1 MKERCKA
8 MGLISSILLLG
19 ACGGGGS
26 SNDSTPTPPSPNQ
39 APTIA
44 AISPQTLIESETL
57 ALKADATDGDGT
69 IQSYSWSIK
78 SGDNLT
84 LANETTDEVSITASA
99 ITKPSEAVL
108 TLTVTDNDN
117 AETTQDITISLVNR
131 TSTVTISGLVTDEI
145 ISNPKV
151 DIKIGSASFTTN
163 GNENGEY
170 SIELSVDDS
179 LENALVELRAF
190 GTSESQSNVE
200 FVSLIPSIKTLKAQA
215 DDNNA
220 VSNEKNLDLNITNV
234 TTAKFVLLQRKNSS
248 ITDEETL
255 KKLSLEINNK
265 ELLKLATVI
274 KVVVDNAEQ
283 SLPEGITST
292 IGLIQDPET
301 VDSFIAKIN
310 QTNSSLYDSTEREL
324 KLDKTLV
331 KDSDNDG
338 TIDLEDAFPHDETE
352 WLDSDGDNIGN
363 NADTDD
369 DNDNVED
376 SSDAFPYNA
385 KEQYDSDKDGIGN
398 NEDTDDNGD
407 GKEDIFTKKMYEIS
421 NGDLDSSFD
430 FTISPDDRFAYTG
443 SAHGIIIAQLDS
455 DALPTNNY
463 EILPIEKLGFEDK
476 TVFDKGSRLTS
487 EHTIISKDG
496 NYMYWSVRQYH
507 PDQLTRNF
515 IKAFSL
521 NKVTGV
527 PTHIN
532 TIEFDTYHNIADILV
547 TTPDN
552 KYLYAIHPTP
562 ASINNQSEVR
572 VVTLEINPHTGFI
585 SNKHT
590 YLLPET
596 NVYNYDQSFDIS
608 HDAKYLFW
616 TPRQDTIYSFQI
628 GQEGSVESHTSLTID
643 AGEYHETQSV
653 LKASKT
659 NNELYFASTDKLH
672 ILTYSVSGELSA
684 NYTVNIFDD
693 TTVDRN
699 VLHTSIDTSPDGKSL
714 ALISA
719 NAGDSE
725 LNVLSRSSS
734 DENFSKLYT
743 QELNRGQYTDI
754 EFSSTN
760 DTFLWLDFYENSILG
775 RKVSKESPQV
785 TQQNF
790 GMKNLANFTPLI
802 VKENSVVGA
811 SHSFGLLS
819 NVYLNF
825 YDVNS
830 TETSVIQK
838 ANKDDRNFSVNSHL
852 QVDSDTIITLVNNLE
867 AGEGLGFSYFFTSF
881 NDESKSITEKS
892 ELDSIR
898 HEDSMPY
905 RLFRASISQD
915 GKYIITYERH
925 TTSAE
930 STVREYFI
938 SLYKVNK
945 NEQKVEFVTSLYLD
959 STFNRPFYDQW
970 STAFFSPYHDSL
982 NVGDKTVMYSEDDL
996 KIVDNSNPSLTT
1008 KFAKNSLIGIGSK
1021 FDSDSEET
1029 TLSVL
1034 KADKTDESLIVT
1046 DDTSIKGKLTISGI
1060 NNNRFISMTDVVNGS
1075 ASVYIW
1081 EITSD
1086 NKLKLMRV
1094 NQISIDKSQNSNV
1107 AIYYAQDS
1115 TDTFW
1120 IKLLD
1125 DHHELIKLSILPDS
1139 DSDGD
1144 GLLDASQE

>member
-1 MKERCKA
+1 MKEHCKT
-8 MGLISSILLLG
+8 MGLISSILLLS

-26 SNDSTPTPPSPNQ
+26 SSETTPAPISQNQ
-39 APTIA
+39 APTIS
-44 AISPQTLIESETL
+44 AIAPQTLIETETL
-57 ALKADATDGDGT
+57 SLKADATDSDGT
-69 IQSYSWSIK
+69 IQNYSWSIK
-78 SGDNLT
+78 SGDEVTLT
-84 LANETTDEVSITASA
+84 NGSTNEVSITANA
-99 ITKPSEAVL
+99 INKPSEIIL

-117 AETTQDITISLVNR
+117 AKTTQDIVLSLINK

-145 ISNPKV
+145 ITNPKV
-151 DIKIGSASFTTN
+151 DIKIGSESFTTN

-179 LENALVELRAF
+179 LENTLVELRAF
-190 GTSESQSNVE
+190 GTSESQSNIE
-200 FVSLIPSIKTLKAQA
+200 FVSLIPSVKTLKAQA

-220 VSNEKNLDLNITNV
+220 VSSEKNLDLNITNV
-234 TTAKFVLLQRKNSS
+234 TTAKFVLLQRKSSS
-248 ITDEETL
+248 ITDENTL
-255 KKLSLEINNK
+255 NKLSLEIDNK

-283 SLPEGITST
+283 SLPEGIVST
-292 IGLIQDPET
+292 LGFIQNPET
-301 VDSFIAKIN
+301 VDNFIAKLN
-310 QTNSSLYDSTEREL
+310 QANSSLYESTEREL
-324 KLDKTLV
+324 KSDKTLV
-331 KDSDNDG
+331 KDSDSDG
-338 TIDLEDAFPHDETE
+338 TIDLEDAFPQDETE
-352 WLDSDGDNIGN
+352 WLDSDGDSIGN
-363 NADTDD
+363 NADLDD

-376 SSDAFPYNA
+376 SSDAFPLDA
-385 KEQYDSDKDGIGN
+385 QEQYDSDKDGIGN

-421 NGDLDSSFD
+421 NGDLNSSYD

-443 SAHGIIIAQLDS
+443 SVHGVIIAHLDS
-455 DALPTNNY
+455 EALPTYNY
-463 EILPIEKLGFEDK
+463 EVLPIEKLGFEDE

-487 EHTIISKDG
+487 EHTIISPDG
-496 NYMYWSVRQYH
+496 NYLYWSVRQYH
-507 PDQLTRNF
+507 PDQSTRNF

-552 KYLYAIHPTP
+552 NYLYVIHPVP

-585 SNKHT
+585 STKHT

-596 NVYNYDQSFDIS
+596 NVNNYDQSFDIS
-608 HDAKYLFW
+608 HDAKFLFW
-616 TPRQDTIYSFQI
+616 TPRQDTIYSLQI
-628 GQEGSVESHTSLTID
+628 GQEGSVESHNNLTID
-643 AGEYHETQSV
+643 VGEYHEVQSV

-659 NNELYFASTDKLH
+659 NNELFVASTDKLH
-672 ILTYSVSGELSA
+672 VLTYGLSGELSVS
-684 NYTVNIFDD
+684 YTVNIFDN
-693 TTVDRN
+693 TAIDRN
-699 VLHTSIDTSPDGKSL
+699 VLHSSIDISADGKNL

-719 NAGDSE
+719 NAGNSE
-725 LNVLSRSSS
+725 LNVLSRAST

-743 QELNRGQYTDI
+743 QDLNRGQYTDI
-754 EFSSTN
+754 EFSLTT
-760 DTFLWLDFYENSILG
+760 DTLLWLDFYENSILG
-775 RKVSKESPQV
+775 RKVSKESPQI

-790 GMKNLANFTPLI
+790 GMKHLENFTPLI

-811 SHSFGLLS
+811 SHSFGFLS
-819 NVYLNF
+819 NVYINF
-825 YDVNS
+825 YDVD
-830 TETSVIQK
+830 TAEAPVIQK
-838 ANKDDRNFSVNSHL
+838 ANKDDRDFSVNSHL
-852 QVDSDTIITLVNNLE
+852 QVDSDTIITLLSNLE

-881 NDESKSITEKS
+881 NDESKSITERS
-892 ELDSIR
+892 ELNSIR

-905 RLFRASISQD
+905 RLFRASISQN

-925 TTSAE
+925 TKNTE

-945 NEQKVEFVTSLYLD
+945 NDKKVELVTSLYLD
-959 STFNRPFYDQW
+959 SIFNRPFYDQW

-982 NVGDKTVMYSEDDL
+982 HVGNQTVIYSNDDL
-996 KIVDNSNPSLTT
+996 KIVDNTNPSLTT
-1008 KFAKNSLIGIGSK
+1008 MFSENSSIGIGST

-1029 TLSVL
+1029 ILSVL
-1034 KADKTDESLIVT
+1034 KANTTDESLIVT
-1046 DDTSIKGKLTISGI
+1046 DDTSIKEKLTTSEV
-1060 NNNRFISMTDVVNGS
+1060 NHNRFISITDVVNGS

-1081 EITSD
+1081 EITPE
-1086 NKLKLMRV
+1086 NKLKLMRI
-1094 NQISIDKSQNSNV
+1094 NQISIDKSKSSNV
-1107 AIYYAQDS
+1107 AIYPAQDS
-1115 TDTFW
+1115 ADTFW

-1125 DHHELIKLSILPDS
+1125 DHDELIKLSIVPDS